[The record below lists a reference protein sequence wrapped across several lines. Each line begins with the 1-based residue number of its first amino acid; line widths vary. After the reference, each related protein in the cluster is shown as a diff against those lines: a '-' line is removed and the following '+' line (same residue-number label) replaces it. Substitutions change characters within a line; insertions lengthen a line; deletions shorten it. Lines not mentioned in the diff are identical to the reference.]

1 MRHRV
6 AGYWL
11 NIDTEHRTALRR
23 NLVASLFEH
32 GEIETTLQKAKAVQP
47 MAEKLITLAKRGD
60 LAARRRAIA
69 ILRDRVM
76 CDDEEK
82 VTRNR
87 YGEVVKGPRLI
98 KHLFE
103 NVAPKYADRKGGYTR
118 IIKTSRHRIGDG
130 ATLVRLALV
139 GDETGP
145 EIGGTASRRRTRAKR
160 RDAFAT
166 KALEKSTAAAKA

>member
-1 MRHRV
+1 M
-6 AGYWL
+6 
-11 NIDTEHRTALRR
+11 RR
-23 NLVASLFEH
+23 NLVASLLEH

-47 MAEKLITLAKRGD
+47 MAEKLITLAKKGD

-69 ILRDRVM
+69 ILRDRIM

-103 NVAPKYADRKGGYTR
+103 SVAPQFADRKGGYTR
-118 IIKTSRHRIGDG
+118 IVKTSRHRIGDG
-130 ATLVRLALV
+130 ASLVRLALV
-139 GDETGP
+139 RGETGP
-145 EIGGTASRRRTRAKR
+145 EIGGVKSKRRTQGAKR
-160 RDAFAT
+160 ESFAK
-166 KALEKSTAAAKA
+166 KAMEKSKAVAAKA